1 MPLMELQPGSHV
13 GSYTV
18 RRRIGA
24 GGMGEV
30 WEAEDTLLHRRVA
43 LKVLKP
49 AVSVDEESRARLLRE
64 ARTAAQLNHPNI
76 ATIHSMEQQNDAVL
90 IVMELVEGEP
100 LSQVIARGA
109 VPEADVCAIGKGVC
123 AALSAAHAKGII
135 HRDIK
140 PDNII
145 IGPDGGVKV
154 LDFGIAKQIGA
165 ARIAGAAPTFT
176 TEAGVIVGT
185 VYYMSPEQALGRELD
200 TRTDI
205 FSLGA
210 VLYEAVTGR
219 LPFEGATGTE
229 VILKIVRDDP
239 PAPRLY
245 RPALSGGMEELL
257 QRCLAKDRAQRFASA
272 GELAAALERVALGAP
287 TKGLTERIELAAPP
301 TLVISE
307 TRPPKRPGVLWAA
320 GLLVVASLVAV
331 VGVSMWRKGDVPER
345 AQAPAAAPV
354 ATVNPA
360 LSETPGVTATAL
372 AADQTT
378 AGTASATTIDVVPIP
393 AQVPSRETRVEPVP
407 RKVVVEGQ
415 PAAQP
420 TADEQYADAERLLAA
435 GRRPAAAVAL
445 RNVVRI
451 DPAHAPAH
459 LKLGGLL
466 AAAGQ
471 LRPARA
477 EFLAALGN
485 RDRLTERE
493 ALLAEF
499 GAAAIAREA
508 ARARE
513 VGTELEARYPGD
525 AEFGALRRALA
536 AGQPRPLRRR

>member
-1 MPLMELQPGSHV
+1 MSLMELQPGSHV

-90 IVMELVEGEP
+90 IVMEFVEGEP

-154 LDFGIAKQIGA
+154 LDFGIAKQVGA
-165 ARIAGAAPTFT
+165 ARIAGTAPTFT

-219 LPFEGATGTE
+219 LPFEGATATE
-229 VILKIVRDDP
+229 VILKLVRDDP
-239 PAPRLY
+239 PAPRQF
-245 RPALSGGMEELL
+245 RPALSVGMEELL
-257 QRCLAKDRAQRFASA
+257 QRCLAKNREQRFASA
-272 GELAAALERVALGAP
+272 DEFAVALDRVALGAP
-287 TKGLTERIELAAPP
+287 TKGLTERIELVAQP
-301 TLVISE
+301 TVVIPE
-307 TRPPKRPGVLWAA
+307 TRPPKRPVVLWAA
-320 GLLVVASLVAV
+320 GLLVFAALVAA
-331 VGVSMWRKGDVPER
+331 VGVSMWRKGNVPER
-345 AQAPAAAPV
+345 AQAPAAV
-354 ATVNPA
+354 ATVAPA
-360 LSETPGVTATAL
+360 SPEAPVVTATPL
-372 AADQTT
+372 AADPATT
-378 AGTASATTIDVVPIP
+378 GTAPATTIDVAPTP
-393 AQVPSRETRVEPVP
+393 AQAPSPGKRVEPVP
-407 RKVVVEGQ
+407 TEVVAEEQ
-415 PAAQP
+415 PAEKP
-420 TADEQYADAERLLAA
+420 TADALYADAVRLLAE
-435 GRRPAAAVAL
+435 GRRPAAAVEL

-459 LKLGGLL
+459 LKLGELL

-485 RDRLTERE
+485 RDRLSGRE

-508 ARARE
+508 VRARE
-513 VGTELEARYPGD
+513 VGAELEAQYPGD
-525 AEFGALRRALA
+525 AEFGALRRALG
-536 AGQPRPLRRR
+536 AGQPRPMRRR